1 MRVDDSGG
9 EDRPSVRVGPAGLCC
24 GAGEGGQGTIRRAS
38 GMALQDPGTRKLS
51 WVWVRP
57 DVS

>member
-1 MRVDDSGG
+1 MGVDDSGG
-9 EDRPSVRVGPAGLCC
+9 EDRPSPRVGPAALHC

-38 GMALQDPGTRKLS
+38 GKALQDPGAWKLS